1 VGWAIIE
8 GVRALFDLPAA
19 YRLSDAE
26 QAAPVPPVEA
36 VLCDFSNTLFRMIGT
51 DEWLRR
57 IAADTGRPLDDPQTV
72 LADLDGAAAEPAVA
86 QAQVGRDL
94 DADAHRAALRTWFAR
109 VPWLAGI
116 EDAAQARVVAEDSW
130 VPYPDT
136 GPFLRALADRGVPVG
151 VVSDIGWDI
160 RGHARAAGLDGL
172 VGTWVLSCEEGRE
185 KPAPE
190 LFHTACARLGVEPRR
205 TLMIGD
211 NPVRDGGAVAAGLRA
226 FVLASEQRDG
236 DRGLAAVLPLVRPAD
251 A

>member
-1 VGWAIIE
+1 M
-8 GVRALFDLPAA
+8 RALFDLPAA
-19 YRLSDAE
+19 YGLSPAE
-26 QAAPVPPVEA
+26 QAAPVPAIEA

-57 IAADTGRPLDDPQTV
+57 VAADTGRPLDDPAPV
-72 LADLDGAAAEPAVA
+72 LGDLDAAAAEPGVA
-86 QAQVGRDL
+86 EAQVGRDL
-94 DADAHRAALRTWFAR
+94 DEDAHRRAMLTWFAR
-109 VPWLAGI
+109 VPYLAGI
-116 EDAAQARVVAEDSW
+116 EEAARARVVAEDSW

-136 GPFLRALADRGVPVG
+136 GPFLRTLADRGVPVG

-160 RGHARAAGLDGL
+160 RGHAHAAGLVEH

-190 LFHTACARLGVEPRR
+190 LFHTACARLGVDPRR
-205 TLMIGD
+205 TLMVGD

-236 DRGLAAVLPLVRPAD
+236 DRGLDAVLPLVRPAGG
-251 A
+251 

>member
-1 VGWAIIE
+1 MSS
-8 GVRALFDLPAA
+8 VRALFDLPAA
-19 YRLSDAE
+19 YDLSAAE
-26 QAAPVPPVEA
+26 QDAPVPPVEA

-57 IAADTGRPLDDPQTV
+57 IAADTGRPLDDPAAV
-72 LADLDGAAAEPAVA
+72 LADLDAAAAEPEVA
-86 QAQVGRDL
+86 AAQVGRDL
-94 DADAHRAALRTWFAR
+94 DADAHLHAMRTWFAR
-109 VPWLAGI
+109 VPYLAGI

-136 GPFLRALADRGVPVG
+136 GPFLRSLAERGVPVG

-160 RGHARAAGLDGL
+160 RGHARAAGLDTL
-172 VGTWVLSCEEGRE
+172 VGSWVLSCEEGRE

-190 LFHTACARLGVEPRR
+190 LFRTACARLGVEPRR
-205 TLMIGD
+205 TVMVGD
-211 NPVRDGGAVAAGLRA
+211 NPARDGGAVAAGLRA

-236 DRGLAAVLPLVRPAD
+236 DRGLAAVLPLLSPAG